1 MNSMPIGSIILF
13 SGKEIPEGWVECNGS
28 SVTGTP
34 YAAINNEKYSPKLDA
49 PEGSVYIVKVRE
61 VSSTVILDRAFA
73 NNDNLRRINDAVVY
87 SEGAV
92 NKDVSAVGL
101 YARDTQISAGD
112 IGYTEMNDIL
122 GVDVTD
128 GKSIDIT
135 DSLKNRST
143 LTDGDPV
150 LFAGEPINGRSA
162 VDVLPFA
169 TKSTRGVVVIGSNI
183 DIRNG
188 VINVGPAST
197 TKLGLVKAGNNITIT
212 ADGTINGVNS
222 YVHPSTHPA
231 TIITTD
237 ATHRFVTDTQIS
249 TWNAKA
255 NTSGTYT
262 GLVVGSASKWT
273 TARTLTLAGNV
284 TGSVSIDGSAN
295 VSITTK
301 VANNSHTHLW
311 ANITDKPSS
320 FTPSAHNQASNTI
333 TAMTGYA
340 KASAVAAISASDSLN
355 VAIGKLEKALDGKQ
369 AAGSY
374 APSSHTHNYIT
385 SRGNVTAETGTSN
398 PATAGMSMSQAY
410 NNGYPATY
418 GNVITLNGSGKG
430 QIFIG
435 WSGTSGAH
443 ADNYIRSKRDVGDAN
458 WSGWARIWTSA
469 NFNPATKLNTSG
481 GTINGTLTVTGQI
494 LSNADVVA
502 YSDKR
507 FKVNITKMVN
517 CLDKIDFIHGYK
529 YSMLGMENEHQV
541 GLIAQELKDI
551 LPEAIYTDANGYLG
565 IRYNNMIPFLVECI
579 KELKEK
585 INRVV

>member
-101 YARDTQISAGD
+101 YARDTQISADD

-122 GVDVTD
+122 GVDVVD

-183 DIRNG
+183 DISNG

-284 TGSVSIDGSAN
+284 TGSVSLDGSAN
-295 VSITTK
+295 VSITTT
-301 VANNSHTHLW
+301 VTNNSHTHLW
-311 ANITDKPSS
+311 ANITDKPST
-320 FTPSAHNQASNTI
+320 FTP
-333 TAMTGYA
+333 
-340 KASAVAAISASDSLN
+340 AA
-355 VAIGKLEKALDGKQ
+355 
-369 AAGSY
+369 
-374 APSSHTHNYIT
+374 HTHNYIT
-385 SRGNVTAETGTSN
+385 SRGRVTAETGTSN
-398 PATAGMSMSQAY
+398 PATAGMSMSEVY
-410 NNGYPATY
+410 NNGYSTTY
-418 GNVITLNGSGKG
+418 GNVITLSGSGKG
-430 QIFIG
+430 QILIG

-458 WSGWARIWTSA
+458 WSGWARIWTDA

-507 FKVNITKMVN
+507 FKTNITKMVN